1 MAVIVS
7 HATEI
12 LLSVML
18 ISWLLLNSQAMGSC
32 SKTYAERS
40 TPNLFKNILYL
51 LVIKIWWYNKL
62 PLHYDNHLTSD
73 TYNTRCNFKAEV
85 KRHNLYSYLSFFVQ
99 LDKFKVEVKPGI
111 LILGMLFN
119 FSNYSTSS

>member
-51 LVIKIWWYNKL
+51 LVIKI
-62 PLHYDNHLTSD
+62 
-73 TYNTRCNFKAEV
+73 
-85 KRHNLYSYLSFFVQ
+85 
-99 LDKFKVEVKPGI
+99 
-111 LILGMLFN
+111 
-119 FSNYSTSS
+119 